1 MPAPNPKSQIP
12 NPKQA
17 HDAATRIRAF
27 LLATLAVGIIGMGVE
42 LLLIGHA
49 ESVQQLIPLVL
60 LALGVVT
67 LGVHAAMPRP
77 VTVRA
82 LQAVMTL
89 FVVSGVSGVWLHYRG
104 NVEFELEM
112 YPSMEGIELVQKTLT
127 GATPV
132 LAPGSM
138 ALLGLIGLT
147 HSYKHPCIHGG
158 AWAPTPWRR
167 RPDALRN
174 EEGDS

>member
-1 MPAPNPKSQIP
+1 MPTP
-12 NPKQA
+12 
-17 HDAATRIRAF
+17 DASTRIRTF
-27 LLATLAVGIIGMGVE
+27 LLATLAVGIIGMSTE

-49 ESVQQLIPLVL
+49 ESAQQLIPLVL
-60 LALGVVT
+60 LALGAVA
-67 LGVHAAMPRP
+67 LGWHAVAPRA

-82 LQAVMTL
+82 LQAAMTL
-89 FVVSGVSGVWLHYRG
+89 FVVSGAVGVWLHYQG

-112 YPSMEGIELVQKTLT
+112 YPSMRGIELVQKTLT

-138 ALLGLIGLT
+138 TLLGLIGLT
-147 HSYKHPCIHGG
+147 HTYRHPRIHGG
-158 AWAPTPWRR
+158 ADAFPT
-167 RPDALRN
+167 